1 MTDPSRALGQE
12 QATNFALWR
21 GFALVIVLG
30 LIFVGGLIALVM
42 PSRPP
47 VSILNGCYRV
57 NTSPLIRVS
66 PGVVSVYDTGIAPIQ
81 MSVQTGKDGYMIGA
95 ATGFSFLTD
104 RHGTVH
110 AVRDYP
116 LGELIPAYVWG
127 NQSPSLG
134 LILDGNMIKIPKI
147 TCPNG

>member
-1 MTDPSRALGQE
+1 LEQE

-21 GFALVIVLG
+21 GIALVIVPG
-30 LIFVGGLIALVM
+30 LIFVVGLIALVM

-57 NTSPLIRVS
+57 NSSPRIRIS
-66 PGVVSVYDTGIAPIQ
+66 SGVLSVYDAGIGPIQ
-81 MSVQTGKDGYMIGA
+81 MSVQIGKDGYMINA

-104 RHGTVH
+104 QHGTMH

-127 NQSPSLG
+127 NQPPSLG
-134 LILDGNMIKIPKI
+134 LILDGNLIKIPKI
-147 TCPNG
+147 ACPSG